1 MALAKQ
7 NEGKL
12 VVAVVPALPCIDKQG
27 AMMLPKGVGTAIPN
41 HIRVIRG
48 NATAEAHGSNM
59 TSELLVPAPPLCR
72 HDTIKH
78 VL

>member
-48 NATAEAHGSNM
+48 NISRATATIAWCNCGSAW
-59 TSELLVPAPPLCR
+59 LQYDV
-72 HDTIKH
+72 
-78 VL
+78 